1 MNIHTIN
8 EIGIKQIAEQ
18 LKSACKPSVF
28 NGWLEDNLIESRR
41 SQEMLSAWATELE
54 GTLNSGNGDEIEIS
68 QHLTNSGH
76 VEWLAVTDEGID
88 VESIKEGAE

>member
-1 MNIHTIN
+1 MNNHTIN

-28 NGWLEDNLIESRR
+28 DGWLEDDLIESRR

-54 GTLNSGNGDEIEIS
+54 DTLNSGNGDEIEIC

-76 VEWLAVTDEGID
+76 VEWIAVTDEGID
-88 VESIKEGAE
+88 VESTEHSS